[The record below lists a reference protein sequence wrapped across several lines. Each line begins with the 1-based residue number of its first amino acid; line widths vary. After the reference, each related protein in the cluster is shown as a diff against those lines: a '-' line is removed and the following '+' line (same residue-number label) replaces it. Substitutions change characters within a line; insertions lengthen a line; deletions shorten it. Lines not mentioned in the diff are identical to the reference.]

1 MKVKEAEETEAEID
15 KTREKCVFHFAVCMQ
30 GGAVFL
36 GSHVRMFVSAGQR
49 ALHAA
54 SLRLYLLSLLLIPVG
69 YCRYR
74 PVAFR
79 ASLLY
84 FAISDLASV
93 DPMYQYSL
101 PWFSAL
107 VSRGADI

>member
-1 MKVKEAEETEAEID
+1 
-15 KTREKCVFHFAVCMQ
+15 MQ
-30 GGAVFL
+30 GGAVVEV
-36 GSHVRMFVSAGQR
+36 GGVHMFCQLVVVNCILACSITACSRTVSAGT
-49 ALHAA
+49 
-54 SLRLYLLSLLLIPVG
+54 PFG

-107 VSRGADI
+107 VSGGADI